1 MRIILNTDGSVEP
14 NASSGNRNMRY
25 ESGTMVRG
33 VFVTG
38 TDTDVGKTAVA
49 VAVLRQLCDQG
60 HAVGAYKPAASGGA
74 AGGDAA
80 ALWAA
85 AGRPLSLEAV
95 CPQVFSAAIAPH
107 RAARMEGR
115 MVDERLLRTGFEPWR
130 AAGGI
135 VVVEGAGGLFSPL
148 GDTTLNVDLARDL
161 GLPLVVVDAARLGA
175 IGRTL
180 GLVRAARAEGLTV
193 AAVVLS
199 QVVALAGAADD
210 PTSPA
215 GIAQDSRAE
224 LAARLPGVPVGMLA
238 HAAERI
244 TPAIDWV
251 TLACRP

>member
-1 MRIILNTDGSVEP
+1 MT
-14 NASSGNRNMRY
+14 AGNRNPSFMS
-25 ESGTMVRG
+25 ETMARG
-33 VFVTG
+33 LFVTG

-49 VAVLRQLCDQG
+49 VAIMRQLGDEG
-60 HAVGAYKPAASGGA
+60 RLVGAYKPVASGGS

-85 AGRPLSLEAV
+85 AGRPLSLAAV

-107 RAARMEGR
+107 RAARVAGFT
-115 MVDERLLRTGFEPWR
+115 VDERLLRTGFEPWR

-148 GDTTLNVDLARDL
+148 GATTLNVDLARDL

-180 GLVRAARAEGLTV
+180 GVVRAARAEGLAV

-199 QVVALAGAADD
+199 QVAALAGAVDD

-215 GIAQDSRAE
+215 GIARDSCEE
-224 LAARLPGVPVGMLA
+224 LAARLPGVSVGMLA

-244 TPAIDWV
+244 TPAIDWA
-251 TLACRP
+251 TLACPP

>member
-1 MRIILNTDGSVEP
+1 
-14 NASSGNRNMRY
+14 
-25 ESGTMVRG
+25 MVRG

-49 VAVLRQLCDQG
+49 VAILRHLVAAG
-60 HAVGAYKPAASGGA
+60 RPVGAYKPAASGGA

-85 AGRPLSLEAV
+85 AGRPLSLDAV

-107 RAARMEGR
+107 RAARVAGR
-115 MVDERLLRTGFEPWR
+115 QIDERLLRTGFEPWR

-180 GLVRAARAEGLTV
+180 GLVRAARAEGFAV

-199 QVVALAGAADD
+199 QVAPLAGAEED

-215 GIAQDSRAE
+215 GIAHDSRDE

-244 TPAIDWV
+244 TPALDWA
-251 TLACRP
+251 TLACPP

>member
-1 MRIILNTDGSVEP
+1 M
-14 NASSGNRNMRY
+14 A
-25 ESGTMVRG
+25 RG
-33 VFVTG
+33 LFVTG

-49 VAVLRQLCDQG
+49 VAILRQLRGDG
-60 HAVGAYKPAASGGA
+60 LLVGAYKPAASGGA

-107 RAARMEGR
+107 RAARLQGR
-115 MVDERLLRTGFEPWR
+115 TVDERLLRKGFEPWR

-135 VVVEGAGGLFSPL
+135 VVVEGAGALFSPL

-199 QVVALAGAADD
+199 QVTKLAGAADD

-215 GIAQDSRAE
+215 GIVRDSGKE
-224 LAARLPGVPVGMLA
+224 LAARLPGVAVGMLA
-238 HAAERI
+238 HAAEQI
-244 TPAIDWV
+244 TPAIDWM
-251 TLACRP
+251 TLASLP